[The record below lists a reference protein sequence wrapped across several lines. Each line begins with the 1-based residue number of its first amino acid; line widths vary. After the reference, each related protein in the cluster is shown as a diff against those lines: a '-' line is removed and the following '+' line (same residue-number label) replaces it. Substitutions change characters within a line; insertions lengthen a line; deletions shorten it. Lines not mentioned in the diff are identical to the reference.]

1 MKLIAHRGN
10 IDGPSD
16 DQNDPDYI
24 DNALSL
30 GYDAEICL
38 LYTSPSPR
46 DKRQSRMP
54 SSA

>member
-16 DQNDPDYI
+16 EQNSPDYI

-30 GYDAEICL
+30 GYDAEIDVRYDTL
-38 LYTSPSPR
+38 TPSFG
-46 DKRQSRMP
+46 
-54 SSA
+54 